1 MTKAFS
7 YLRVSSVG
15 QVEGDGFP
23 RQREKIDAYC
33 RAHDLVVEREF
44 RDEGVSGTKEMSDRP
59 GLKDLMVAIELN
71 GVRTVLVERADRLA
85 RDLMVSELILK
96 EFREMKPDDPVRVI
110 AVDTGTELTIGDTG
124 DPTKV
129 LIRQLLGALAQWE
142 KTSLVQKL
150 RAARERIRKTGARCE
165 GGIPFGAEEA
175 EKATVA
181 RMLALRAQGITLSQ
195 IASTLN
201 AEGHRTKFN
210 GGLWHRT
217 SVTRVLKRQPEI
229 VYNDGVVVD
238 PSLLSSTEKKVTV

>member
-1 MTKAFS
+1 MWCHHLVTKCFS

-15 QVEGDGFP
+15 QVDGDGFP

-85 RDLMVSELILK
+85 RDLMVGELILK

-150 RAARERIRKTGARCE
+150 RAARERIRKGGVRCE
-165 GGIPFGAEEA
+165 GGPPFGIVED
-175 EKATVA
+175 EKAIVA
-181 RMLALRAQGITLSQ
+181 RMLELRGQNKTLSQ
-195 IASTLN
+195 IADVLN
-201 AEGHRTKFN
+201 AEGHRTKRN
-210 GGLWHRT
+210 GCRWHRT
-217 SVTRVLKRQPEI
+217 SVTRVLRRHVETHAPVNVI
-229 VYNDGVVVD
+229 AAPTSGV
-238 PSLLSSTEKKVTV
+238 